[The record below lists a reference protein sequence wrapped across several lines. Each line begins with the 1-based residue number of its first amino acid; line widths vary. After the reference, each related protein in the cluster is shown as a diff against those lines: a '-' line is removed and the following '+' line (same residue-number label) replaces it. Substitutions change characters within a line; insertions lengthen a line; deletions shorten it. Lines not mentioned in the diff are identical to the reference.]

1 MDILDHALAQA
12 ASELPRGE
20 FERLL
25 EQIAPWY
32 REDPAGWAGRL
43 AALPSLRSDR
53 RDEALQTDHSV
64 PEVVSRLRHA
74 SISVRARSK

>member
-53 RDEALQTDHSV
+53 RGEALQPDHLVS
-64 PEVVSRLRHA
+64 ESVSRDRHA
-74 SISVRARSK
+74 SIFLCARSK